1 MTVIKIVPMP
11 GRDGSG
17 NNGGISSVEPLYLND
32 QNNDLLLSIS
42 KTGTGTTRIETPQDD
57 LSLRSAR
64 DITLYA
70 GSDGPGEVYIGW
82 GDAVYTPDSPNRV
95 ATVGYVDEA
104 TGASSVKYNLWRY
117 PTENA
122 IAIMPTTDN
131 ESISL
136 KSSDAAAIRWHVRN
150 NGSSA
155 AGYGQLHPT
164 SAEIVPGDGVYAVT
178 FTFPEENAIPTTTEH
193 TYYVVAPNS
202 PNFDGAFFPQA
213 ATTTTITFNYD
224 FDPGVF
230 DPTDSY
236 INQPS
241 VYSQFEVDEYGAHI
255 KLANWTDG
263 QGATYSQTWDFTKE
277 GAIHFPYGPSN
288 QRTGYGDVLK
298 FASSFDQAI
307 ITGAPATESN
317 PNANRLIVAGQDGY
331 VGTAGEGGDVYL
343 WAGRGGDTNGNGGD
357 IKIDGGNGIGTG
369 QGGYVKHRG
378 GYSDNGTGGFVW
390 IEGGSSGTGYGG
402 PIDIRAGSVYGGN
415 NTDGGSI
422 NIISGASN
430 SSGKGGDI
438 ALTSQTGGAVIL
450 NGDGGEFLNSKSDP
464 NNQIAT
470 VGQLPSGATG
480 SFVSQDGKTITV
492 TNGIITAIDLI

>member
-1 MTVIKIVPMP
+1 MFI
-11 GRDGSG
+11 
-17 NNGGISSVEPLYLND
+17 Y
-32 QNNDLLLSIS
+32 
-42 KTGTGTTRIETPQDD
+42 
-57 LSLRSAR
+57 
-64 DITLYA
+64 
-70 GSDGPGEVYIGW
+70 
-82 GDAVYTPDSPNRV
+82 
-95 ATVGYVDEA
+95 
-104 TGASSVKYNLWRY
+104 
-117 PTENA
+117 
-122 IAIMPTTDN
+122 
-131 ESISL
+131 
-136 KSSDAAAIRWHVRN
+136 
-150 NGSSA
+150 
-155 AGYGQLHPT
+155 
-164 SAEIVPGDGVYAVT
+164 
-178 FTFPEENAIPTTTEH
+178 
-193 TYYVVAPNS
+193 
-202 PNFDGAFFPQA
+202 
-213 ATTTTITFNYD
+213 
-224 FDPGVF
+224 
-230 DPTDSY
+230 
-236 INQPS
+236 
-241 VYSQFEVDEYGAHI
+241 
-255 KLANWTDG
+255 G